1 MDRDLRDQAALD
13 ASVGSVDAITAREL
27 VAAIKGYWRWIT
39 FLPVCA
45 AAATFAV
52 TFLMSPQFT
61 AKALLMPPQQ
71 QQSLAAAA
79 LQSLGALGGLAG
91 AVAPLRSPADQYV
104 ALMQSDNALDRLISE
119 NDLHTVYKKELRSE
133 VRERLASR
141 SRIEVNKK
149 NGLIQVEVD
158 DTDPSRA
165 ARLANGYVEQ
175 LRRLTSELAVSEAQ
189 QRRKFFEGQLAQVNK
204 QLAAAQ
210 GALQATGLNEGVIRS
225 EPKAAAENYARL
237 RAQLTAAEVRLQTK
251 RAFLADGSAELSQ
264 AREEIA
270 ALRTQLNR
278 LETTLTGSSDTGY
291 MVKYRDAKYYEAL
304 FEIFAKQFELARVD
318 EAREGALIQVIDKA
332 EAPDVKSGPKRFF
345 LAAVIW
351 LLAVISVF
359 FFVATR
365 LFLRKIDSSQASA
378 PPSN

>member
-1 MDRDLRDQAALD
+1 MRRDLQDAAALD
-13 ASVGSVDAITAREL
+13 ASVDSDDAIRFGEL
-27 VAAIKGYWRWIT
+27 VAAMRRDWRWVT
-39 FLPVCA
+39 FFPLCVGVA
-45 AAATFAV
+45 TLAATF
-52 TFLMSPQFT
+52 LIPPQFT

-104 ALMQSDNALDRLISE
+104 ALMQSDNALDRLIAE
-119 NDLHTVYKKELRSE
+119 NDLHKVYDKELRSE

-158 DTDPSRA
+158 DTDPKRA
-165 ARLANGYVEQ
+165 AQLANGYVEQ

-210 GALQATGLNEGVIRS
+210 GALQAAGLNEGVIRA
-225 EPKAAAENYARL
+225 EPKAAAESYARL

-251 RAFLADGSAELSQ
+251 RAFLADGSAELAQSK
-264 AREEIA
+264 EEIA
-270 ALRTQLNR
+270 ALRSQLSR
-278 LETTLTGSSDTGY
+278 LEATLTGSNDTNY
-291 MVKYRDAKYYEAL
+291 LFKYRDAKYYEAL

-318 EAREGALIQVIDKA
+318 EAREGALIQVIDPA
-332 EAPDVKSGPKRFF
+332 EAPDVKSGPKRLF
-345 LAAVIW
+345 LAVLVG
-351 LLAVISVF
+351 LLALIGA
-359 FFVATR
+359 FFVIATR
-365 LFLRKIDSSQASA
+365 LFLRKLHSLRGPEPTGA
-378 PPSN
+378 